1 MFVEQDWITRETIV
15 LIAAKWFGK
24 VSRSSANLYLKT
36 KSRDTSTLQ
45 GIERAAFRMKF
56 IDDEV
61 RGHGMW
67 VTRSVFFGRRRAYCS
82 IFHAVF
88 HV

>member
-1 MFVEQDWITRETIV
+1 MTRETNV
-15 LIAAKWFGK
+15 LIAAKWFEK
-24 VSRSSANLYLKT
+24 VSRSPANLYLKT

-45 GIERAAFRMKF
+45 GTMRAAFRMKF

-61 RGHGMW
+61 RGHKMW
-67 VTRSVFFGRRRAYCS
+67 VTRSVCFGRRRACCR